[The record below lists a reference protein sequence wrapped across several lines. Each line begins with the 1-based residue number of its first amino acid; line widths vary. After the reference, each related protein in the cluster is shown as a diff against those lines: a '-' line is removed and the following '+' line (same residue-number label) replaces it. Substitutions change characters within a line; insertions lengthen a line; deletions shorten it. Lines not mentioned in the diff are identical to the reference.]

1 MNHYQ
6 VFNKKTDR
14 MVLWANAENKSIVK
28 NIIVQE
34 RIDIIKD
41 INTRYYHKKISNAER
56 IEQILDVN
64 EEYNIDNYK
73 ILLKA
78 ENCKD
83 LQGKNYDRYHQ
94 WV

>member
-6 VFNKKTDR
+6 VFHSYSGR
-14 MVLWANAENKSIVK
+14 MVLWANAEDISIVK
-28 NIIVQE
+28 NIIAQE

-41 INTRYYHKKISNAER
+41 INNRYYDKKISNAER

-64 EEYNIDNYK
+64 EEFNIDNYE

-83 LQGKNYDRYHQ
+83 LQGKNYERYHQ

>member
-6 VFNKKTDR
+6 VFHSYSGR
-14 MVLWANAENKSIVK
+14 MVLWANAEDISIVK
-28 NIIVQE
+28 NIIAQK
-34 RIDIIKD
+34 RFDIIKD
-41 INTRYYHKKISNAER
+41 INNLYYQQKLSNKKR
-56 IEQILDVN
+56 INEILDIN
-64 EEYNIDNYK
+64 EEYNINNYK
-73 ILLKA
+73 IILKQ

>member
-6 VFNKKTDR
+6 VFNKNTDR
-14 MVLWANAENKSIVK
+14 MVLWANAENISDVK

-41 INTRYYHKKISNAER
+41 INTRYYDKKIKNAER

-64 EEYNIDNYK
+64 EEFNTDNYK
-73 ILLKA
+73 IILKA